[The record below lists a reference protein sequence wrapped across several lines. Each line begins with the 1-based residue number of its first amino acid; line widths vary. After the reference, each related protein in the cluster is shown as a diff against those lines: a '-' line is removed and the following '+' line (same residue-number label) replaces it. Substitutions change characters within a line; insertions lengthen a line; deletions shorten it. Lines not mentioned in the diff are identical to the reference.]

1 MRILQEMWSVRA
13 LSARR
18 ILLVFAALLFSGS
31 ASSQEGN
38 HIELGFRNDN
48 DAYLM
53 IKQDQYYTNGIHFFI
68 RKAADS
74 SRISERWRNKT
85 WTVSLGQKIFNAYK
99 GDIHNIREIDR
110 PITGYLFAAAKMNW
124 YTEREAVFS
133 LGVEL
138 ATIGPSALGEKVQR
152 RFHDTFGF
160 YTVNG
165 WDYQLRNALGLDL
178 QGGYSRLITR
188 PGKSF
193 DITFHAS
200 TSIGLNN
207 SFLSAGPGFRLGR
220 LNSLFESVS
229 TGSRLQSAGREP
241 EREIFLFY
249 SPQLKWTAYNST
261 IQGGMLVDDK
271 GPVTFEIEPWV
282 FGNVAGIQYASRK
295 IALNYSYFFNTR
307 EVKSTAGFQQF
318 GSLSVSYYF

>member
-1 MRILQEMWSVRA
+1 MRNIRKMRIDPV

-18 ILLVFAALLFSGS
+18 SLLALLVLLISGS
-31 ASSQEGN
+31 AFSQEGN
-38 HIELGFRNDN
+38 RTELGFRNDN

-68 RKAADS
+68 RRAVDS
-74 SRISERWRNKT
+74 SRLSERWRNKI
-85 WTVSLGQKIFNAYK
+85 WSVNLGQKIFNAYK

-110 PITGYLFAAAKMNW
+110 PITGYLFAEAKMNW
-124 YTEREAVFS
+124 YTDKEAVFS

-138 ATIGPSALGEKVQR
+138 ATIGPNAMGEKVQQ

-178 QGGYSRLITR
+178 HGGYSRLIVR

-200 TSIGLNN
+200 TSIGLNH

-220 LNSLFESVS
+220 LNSLFESVF
-229 TGSRLQSAGREP
+229 TGSRLQSDGKEP
-241 EREIFLFY
+241 KREIFLFY

-271 GPVTFEIEPWV
+271 GPVTFKIEPWV

-295 IALNYSYFFNTR
+295 IALNYSYSFNTR
-307 EVKSTAGFQQF
+307 EVESNAGFQQF
-318 GSLSVSYYF
+318 GSLSISYYF